1 MEILLNIIGAVVGG
15 AIYIATIVVLHKRNS
30 RKLLAAEEQAK
41 AEKIRSER
49 DLRSKLAAA
58 EASAKAAEHEANTL
72 RENHRAA
79 KQNAFDR
86 VYSSAQAKIADPL
99 KKTMGSTTG
108 RLSTATPRK
117 DSYASHPSNG
127 VHYRDEG
134 AFVNGLFLGAVLSDT
149 VEDAFETNSAVQQD
163 VIHHEPAPAQE
174 APSYTTPVYDNSPSY
189 SSPSYDS
196 GSSSS
201 YDSGSSFSSGDSGSF

>member
-49 DLRSKLAAA
+49 DLRAKLAAA

-86 VYSSAQAKIADPL
+86 VYNGAQAEIAEPI
-99 KKTMGSTTG
+99 KKRMGSTTG
-108 RLSTATPRK
+108 RLNASNPDLRKTP
-117 DSYASHPSNG
+117 SYASHPSNG
-127 VHYRDEG
+127 THYRDEG

-174 APSYTTPVYDNSPSY
+174 APSYTAPVYDNSPSY
-189 SSPSYDS
+189 SAPEPSYSSPSFDS
-196 GSSSS
+196 P
-201 YDSGSSFSSGDSGSF
+201 SGGGGDF